1 MRNVWFAAAVMLATA
16 VPVRAQSTWE
26 IDPAHSSVGF
36 SIRHMMVSNVRGTF
50 GKFSGMA
57 KANEKDLT
65 ESTVEATIDVASIDT
80 GNAKRDDHLRSP
92 DFFDVAKYPTIT
104 FKSRKVTPAGDKKWK
119 VTGDLT
125 MHGVTKEVTLDVEGP
140 TAEVKDPQGKVR
152 AGATVTTKLNR
163 SDFGIT
169 WSKTLDGGGLVLG
182 EEVGVTIDVEGV
194 KTGG

>member
-1 MRNVWFAAAVMLATA
+1 MRKAWFAAAVMLAT
-16 VPVRAQSTWE
+16 VMPVRAQSTWE
-26 IDPAHSSVGF
+26 IDPAHSSIGF
-36 SIRHMMVSNVRGTF
+36 SIRHMMVSNVRGHF
-50 GKFSGMA
+50 GKFSGTV

-80 GNAKRDDHLRSP
+80 GNAKRDEHLRSP
-92 DFFDVAKYPTIT
+92 DFFDVAKFPTMT
-104 FKSRKVTPAGDKKWK
+104 FKSRKITPAGDKKWK

-152 AGATVTTKLNR
+152 AGATATTKLSRN
-163 SDFGIT
+163 DFGLT

-182 EEVGVTIDVEGV
+182 DDVNVTIEVEGV
-194 KTGG
+194 KK

>member
-1 MRNVWFAAAVMLATA
+1 MRKAWFAAAVMLATV

-26 IDPAHSSVGF
+26 IDPAHTSIGF
-36 SIRHMMVSNVRGTF
+36 TIRHMMVSNVRGHF
-50 GKFSGMA
+50 GKFSGTV

-92 DFFDVAKYPTIT
+92 DFFDVAKHPTIT
-104 FKSRKVTPAGDKKWK
+104 FKSRKITPAGDKKWK

-140 TAEVKDPQGKVR
+140 TDQVKDPQGNVR
-152 AGATVTTKLNR
+152 AGATATTKLSRN
-163 SDFGIT
+163 DFGIS
-169 WSKTLDGGGLVLG
+169 WSKALDGGGLV
-182 EEVGVTIDVEGV
+182 VGDQVSVTIEVEGV
-194 KTGG
+194 KK

>member
-1 MRNVWFAAAVMLATA
+1 MRKAWFAAVVLLATA

-26 IDPAHSSVGF
+26 IDAAHSSVGF
-36 SIRHMMVSNVRGTF
+36 AIRHMMVSNVRGTF
-50 GKFSGMA
+50 GKFSGTV
-57 KANEKDLT
+57 KANEKDLS

-104 FKSRKVTPAGDKKWK
+104 FKSRKITPAGDKKWK

-140 TAEVKDPQGKVR
+140 TAEVKDPQGNLR
-152 AGATVTTKLNR
+152 AGATVTTKLSRN
-163 SDFGIT
+163 DFGIT

-182 EEVGVTIDVEGV
+182 DEVNVTIDVEGV
-194 KTGG
+194 KKGG